1 MKLSLT
7 PELEKVI
14 REKMETGQYQDE
26 SDVIRESLR
35 FMLAHERFVHKVSF
49 QDAQTDLSPGEN
61 LNPLAV
67 ASGPLTEMLKNQSCP
82 DRLVSDYNKRSGAEY
97 VFDHL
102 RENIYRGE
110 LKPGELLISA
120 ERIAE
125 LIKVS
130 RPAVD
135 EALGMLVKYGYL
147 EKGKNNDFYVNSFG
161 ERNPFQLFPAVMTPQ
176 KSSLDELLEVRLG
189 LETYGVGL
197 AVERADDRDIQFM
210 REALRELTLGRPDKN
225 KAQEADIKFHMG
237 IAFSTHNLVHI
248 DLIRRFYDYMF
259 HSIITL
265 HSLLYEESQNLEIID
280 QHHYKILDAIID
292 RDKKSAERYMLQHI
306 LFLKS
311 FIKEKNLKIS

>member
-14 REKMETGQYQDE
+14 SEKIETGHYVDE

-35 FMLAHERFVHKVSF
+35 FMVAHEKMIQQV
-49 QDAQTDLSPGEN
+49 DINTGLSELLLGPG
-61 LNPLAV
+61 LD
-67 ASGPLTEMLKNQSCP
+67 SLTGISEPPSSAPRGQLWSQRLFSE
-82 DRLVSDYNKRSGAEY
+82 DRKRSSAET

-125 LIKVS
+125 LMKVA
-130 RPAVD
+130 PQPVN
-135 EALGMLVKYGYL
+135 EALELLASSGYL
-147 EKGKNNDFYVNSFG
+147 EKRKNSEYYVRSV
-161 ERNPFQLFPAVMTPQ
+161 EDHNPLQLFSSVMTPQ

-197 AVERADDRDIQFM
+197 AVDRADKRDIEFM
-210 REALRELTLGRPDKN
+210 QEALRELTIGRPDKN

-259 HSIITL
+259 HSISTL
-265 HSLLYEESQNLEIID
+265 HALLYEEAHNLEIID
-280 QHHYKILDAIID
+280 QHHYKILDAIVSK
-292 RDKKSAERYMLQHI
+292 DKKSAERYMLQHI

-311 FIKEKNLKIS
+311 FIKDKNLTGA